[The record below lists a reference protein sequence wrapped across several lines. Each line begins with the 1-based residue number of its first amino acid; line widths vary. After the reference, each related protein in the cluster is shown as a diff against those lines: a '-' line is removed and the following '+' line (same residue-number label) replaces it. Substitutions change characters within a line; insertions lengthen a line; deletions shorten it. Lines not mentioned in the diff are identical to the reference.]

1 MTHDDEQVVAQLRE
15 DINLVCRMLYPVLTA
30 VDHGDPEF
38 LLMPDTIIAVPADSD
53 TTYLRSL
60 VRGLAFIAV
69 TTMSVDELEQL
80 ALAAELISSAFLL
93 NEGS

>member
-38 LLMPDTIIAVPADSD
+38 LLMADTIVALPADSD
-53 TTYLRSL
+53 TAY
-60 VRGLAFIAV
+60 
-69 TTMSVDELEQL
+69 
-80 ALAAELISSAFLL
+80 
-93 NEGS
+93 

>member
-1 MTHDDEQVVAQLRE
+1 MTHDDEKGVAQLRE

-30 VDHGDPEF
+30 VDHSDPDF
-38 LLMPDTIIAVPADSD
+38 LLMADTIVAVPADSD
-53 TTYLRSL
+53 TAYLRS
-60 VRGLAFIAV
+60 VIRGLAFVAV

-80 ALAAELISSAFLL
+80 ALAAELLSAAFLS